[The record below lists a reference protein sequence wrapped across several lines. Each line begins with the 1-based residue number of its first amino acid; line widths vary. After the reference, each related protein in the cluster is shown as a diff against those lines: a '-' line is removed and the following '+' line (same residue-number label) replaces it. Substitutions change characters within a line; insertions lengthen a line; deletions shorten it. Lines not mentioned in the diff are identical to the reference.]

1 MSFTGSP
8 IRLPSKSPEDIII
21 ETIIR
26 VLGIL
31 FKSPKQETPQD
42 VIERNQQ
49 MREFCDYVNAQ
60 AKQTEDAVVAQL
72 NQYNT
77 YLLHISEQQFAK
89 YKINT
94 TYYSRQIELLS
105 MQIPGTIASEVSRQL
120 TDSNA
125 EFSRICRML
134 PGAEKEDAM
143 QELARHAIQDGCDK
157 CAALA
162 QQIFDQIQEGLFAD
176 LQEKMIESKG
186 QLNRKSE
193 ELAALQ
199 ATAGD
204 VQKQAELRMNGELV
218 YLCSTMVIDLFEGSK

>member
-1 MSFTGSP
+1 MKRKKWNKVFS
-8 IRLPSKSPEDIII
+8 
-21 ETIIR
+21 
-26 VLGIL
+26 VLL
-31 FKSPKQETPQD
+31 VMVT
-42 VIERNQQ
+42 
-49 MREFCDYVNAQ
+49 
-60 AKQTEDAVVAQL
+60 AV
-72 NQYNT
+72 
-77 YLLHISEQQFAK
+77 S
-89 YKINT
+89 
-94 TYYSRQIELLS
+94 LLS
-105 MQIPGTIASEVSRQL
+105 GCGGER
-120 TDSNA
+120 
-125 EFSRICRML
+125 
-134 PGAEKEDAM
+134 AEKEDAM